1 MLSFLTGRAGFCEK
15 PDSTFSPGALKAR
28 FSNLWPCARC
38 RVKPCP
44 ADTECSAQKAEW
56 HLILDQKS
64 VISWRI
70 ASGKT
75 QAVRPLER
83 FQPNQGRFDD
93 HDFVQM
99 PGRNA
104 SAMQASC
111 AASDAAAEQRRIKS
125 AVSYRSDLFEFP
137 ESICPCS
144 FSPETSL
151 RPDHGARTASPYAP
165 RPDKKFR
172 R

>member
-1 MLSFLTGRAGFCEK
+1 
-15 PDSTFSPGALKAR
+15 
-28 FSNLWPCARC
+28 
-38 RVKPCP
+38 
-44 ADTECSAQKAEW
+44 
-56 HLILDQKS
+56 
-64 VISWRI
+64 
-70 ASGKT
+70 
-75 QAVRPLER
+75 
-83 FQPNQGRFDD
+83 
-93 HDFVQM
+93 M

-172 R
+172 RSNGSELIENALRPHENVFRVGMIADHEFIFLVFGKSKPVIKPLCTVIVFIDAQINRARTVNLNPVQHKL